1 MSQSATNT
9 SLLDFDFSP
18 LAEDGSIQSFKA
30 FIAEQSQRLNDSFD
44 PQQRC
49 EQQVYGRA
57 AMIDGVLQ
65 AIWDKFCAEH
75 KAGISLIAVGGY
87 GRGELHPASDVDIL
101 ILLKEDDDTPYQEA
115 LQSLVTFLW
124 DIGLD
129 IGSSVRSLQ
138 DCTREAGKDI
148 TVATNLM
155 EARHLA
161 GDDCLL
167 AEMQKAIGPNK
178 IWPVKE
184 FFLAKREEQEQR
196 YGRFQNS
203 GYKVEPNLKESP
215 GGLRDIQI
223 IEWVAKRYFDADGMA
238 GLKLQGFLTEDE
250 YQSLMDAREYLWR
263 VRWALHTLVGR
274 SENRLQFDKQVKLAE
289 QFGYKE
295 KNNRPAVEHFM
306 QMYYRTVML
315 VERVS
320 EMLLQLFNENIVQ
333 AEEDATPIPI
343 NARYQIVRGYIEA
356 THENIYLERP
366 LALLEIFYLIQQ
378 RPEIKG
384 VRANTIRLIR
394 KYRELIDDKFRND
407 IRVRSLF
414 MDMLRQPRGITHEFR
429 RMNRYGIL
437 ARYIPAFRGIVGQMQ
452 FDMFHAYTVDEH
464 TLMVLRN
471 LRRVSVPEFEHELPY
486 VSEITKRIPKPELLY
501 LAGIFHDIGKGRGGD
516 HSELGAVDAREFC
529 ELHGLSEEDT
539 SLVAWLV
546 DSHLLMSMTAQRKD
560 ISDPDVVNDFAE
572 KMGTR
577 EHLDYLFLLTTADI
591 RGTNPELW
599 NGWRQSLLF
608 ELHKQTARALE
619 QGLANKLSE
628 SQLIEEAQ
636 NHALYLL
643 SKNGFPAERAERIW
657 ETHHSEYFLRNTS
670 WEIYWHTQ
678 VIANAGKEHLPIVA
692 VKEVFERGGSTVMV
706 YTHDRDYLFGHICA
720 SLDQLNLNILDARIH
735 DTADGMSVC
744 SYVVVEDNGNGVE
757 TIERELEI
765 VASMRDALAQDASCP
780 IPVNRHAPRQLK
792 IFNTQTEVSFQ
803 QDSRNNRTALTLLSA
818 DRPGLLS
825 KVGYVFQKY
834 GIVIQNAKIGTV
846 GERAEDVFFIT
857 DKDRN
862 PITDLDLQEQL
873 RLALTEELDA
883 HQSAA

>member
-1 MSQSATNT
+1 MSELK
-9 SLLDFDFSP
+9 LLDFDFST
-18 LAEDGSIQSFKA
+18 LANDASIKNFKT
-30 FIAEQSQRLNDSFD
+30 FIAAQSQRLEDAFD
-44 PQQRC
+44 PTERC
-49 EQQVYGRA
+49 EPLVYGRA
-57 AMIDGVLQ
+57 ALIDGVLQ
-65 AIWDKFCAEH
+65 AIWQQFCGNHQQAI
-75 KAGISLIAVGGY
+75 ALLAVGGY

-101 ILLKEDDDTPYQEA
+101 ILLKEEDDAPFQEA
-115 LQSLVTFLW
+115 LQQLVTFLW

-129 IGSSVRSLQ
+129 IGSSVRSLT
-138 DCTREAGKDI
+138 DCTREAAKDI

-161 GDDCLL
+161 GDDSLIGQ
-167 AEMQKAIGPNK
+167 MQQAIGTQK
-178 IWPVKE
+178 IWPVRE
-184 FFLAKREEQEQR
+184 FFLAKREEQQQR
-196 YGRFQNS
+196 YGRFHNS
-203 GYKVEPNLKESP
+203 AYKVEPNLKESP

-223 IEWVAKRYFDADGMA
+223 IEWVAKRYFNADGMA
-238 GLKLQGFLTEDE
+238 GLKLQGFLNEEE
-250 YQSLMDAREYLWR
+250 YQSLIDAREYLWR
-263 VRWALHTLVGR
+263 VRWALHVLLGR
-274 SENRLQFDKQVKLAE
+274 AENRLQFDHQVKLAE
-289 QFGYKE
+289 RFGFE
-295 KNNRPAVEHFM
+295 DKNNRPAVEHFM
-306 QMYYRTVML
+306 QKYYRTVML

-333 AEEDATPIPI
+333 SREDSTPVPI
-343 NARYQIVRGYIEA
+343 NPRFQVVRGYIEA
-356 THENIYLERP
+356 THERVFLERP

-384 VRANTIRLIR
+384 VRANTIRLVR

-501 LAGIFHDIGKGRGGD
+501 LGGIFHDIAKGRGGD

-529 ELHGLSEEDT
+529 QLHGLSEDDT
-539 SLVAWLV
+539 ELVAWLV

-560 ISDPDVVNDFAE
+560 ISDPEVIHDFA
-572 KMGTR
+572 KLMGTR
-577 EHLDYLFLLTTADI
+577 ENLDYLFLLTVADI

-608 ELHKQTARALE
+608 ELHKHTARALE
-619 QGLANKLSE
+619 QGLANKLAE
-628 SQLIEEAQ
+628 KELIEETQ
-636 NHALYLL
+636 NEALYLL

-657 ETHHSEYFLRNTS
+657 QTLRSDYFLRNS
-670 WEIYWHTQ
+670 AWEIYWHTQ
-678 VIANAGKEHLPIVA
+678 VIANVGTEHLPMVA
-692 VKEVFERGGSTVMV
+692 VKDVRERGGSTVLV
-706 YTHDRDYLFGHICA
+706 YSYDRDYLFGHICA
-720 SLDQLNLNILDARIH
+720 CLDQLNLNILDARIH
-735 DTADGMSVC
+735 DTTDGMTIC
-744 SYVVVEDNGNGVE
+744 SYVVVEDNGSTVE
-757 TIERELEI
+757 DLERELEI
-765 VASMRDALAQDASCP
+765 VSQMRHALSQDASCP
-780 IPVNRHAPRQLK
+780 IPVNRHTPRQLK

-803 QDSRNNRTALTLLSA
+803 QDPRNGRTALTLLSA

-857 DKDRN
+857 TGDRQ
-862 PITDLDLQEQL
+862 PVSDLDLQETL
-873 RLALTEELDA
+873 GDALTAELDSKQA
-883 HQSAA
+883 S

>member
-1 MSQSATNT
+1 MNIT
-9 SLLDFDFSP
+9 LPDFDFSP
-18 LAEDGSIQSFKA
+18 LHADGSVTSFKQ
-30 FIAEQSQRLNDSFD
+30 FIAEQSQRLEDLFE
-44 PQQRC
+44 PQERC
-49 EQQVYGRA
+49 ETIVYGRA
-57 AMIDGVLQ
+57 ALIDGVLQ
-65 AIWDKFCAEH
+65 AIWQKFCAEH
-75 KAGISLIAVGGY
+75 ESGLALLAVGGY

-101 ILLKEDDDTPYQEA
+101 ILLGQEDDEPYREA
-115 LQSLVTFLW
+115 LEGLVTFLW

-129 IGSSVRSLQ
+129 IGSSVRSLK
-138 DCTREAGKDI
+138 DCTREAAKDI
-148 TVATNLM
+148 TIATNLM

-161 GDDCLL
+161 GDGELIG
-167 AEMQKAIGPNK
+167 EMAKAISTKK

-184 FFLAKREEQEQR
+184 FFLAKREEQQQR
-196 YGRFQNS
+196 YERFQNS
-203 GYKVEPNLKESP
+203 AFKVEPNLKESP

-223 IEWVAKRYFDADGMA
+223 IEWVAKRYFDVDGMA

-263 VRWALHTLVGR
+263 VRWALHVLLGR
-274 SENRLQFDKQVKLAE
+274 GENRLRFDHQVKLAE
-289 QFGYKE
+289 QFGYDD
-295 KNNRPAVEHFM
+295 KNGRPAVEHFM
-306 QMYYRTVML
+306 QVYYRTVML
-315 VERVS
+315 VDRVS
-320 EMLLQLFNENIVQ
+320 EMLLQLFNENILQ
-333 AEEDATPIPI
+333 ADEDSTPVPI
-343 NARYQIVRGYIEA
+343 NPRFQIVRGYIEVA
-356 THENIYLERP
+356 HDKVFLERP
-366 LALLEIFYLIQQ
+366 LALLEVFYLIQQ

-394 KYRELIDDKFRND
+394 KYRELIDDKFRHD
-407 IRVRSLF
+407 IRSRSLF

-471 LRRVSVPEFEHELPY
+471 LRRVSVPEFAHELPY

-539 SLVAWLV
+539 NLVAWLV

-560 ISDPDVVNDFAE
+560 ISDPDVVNDFAQ

-577 EHLDYLFLLTTADI
+577 ENLDYLFLLTTADI

-608 ELHKQTARALE
+608 ELHKLTARALE

-628 SQLIEEAQ
+628 KSLIEEAQ

-643 SKNGFPAERAERIW
+643 SKNGFPAQRAENIW
-657 ETHHSEYFLRNTS
+657 ERHHSEYFLRNTP

-692 VKEVFERGGSTVMV
+692 VKEVFERGGSTVLV
-706 YTHDRDYLFGHICA
+706 YTYDRDYLFGHICA
-720 SLDQLNLNILDARIH
+720 CLDQLNLNILDARIH
-735 DTADGMSVC
+735 DTTDGMTVC
-744 SYVVVEDNGNGVE
+744 SYVVVEDNGKGVDS
-757 TIERELEI
+757 IERELEI
-765 VASMRDALAQDASCP
+765 VANMNDALAQDASCP

-792 IFNTQTEVSFQ
+792 IFNIQTEVSFQ
-803 QDSRNNRTALTLLSA
+803 QDSRNNRTALTLFSA

-834 GIVIQNAKIGTV
+834 GVIIQNAKIGTV

-857 DKDRN
+857 DRERQ
-862 PITDLDLQEQL
+862 PITDLDLQESL
-873 RLALTEELDA
+873 REALVEELD
-883 HQSAA
+883 SAQQAA

>member
-1 MSQSATNT
+1 MSDSP
-9 SLLDFDFSP
+9 LLDFDFSA
-18 LAEDGSIQSFKA
+18 LNTDGSIQAFKSF
-30 FIAEQSQRLNDSFD
+30 IDEQSQRLQNSFD
-44 PQQRC
+44 PQETC

-57 AMIDGVLQ
+57 ALIDGVLQ
-65 AIWDKFCAEH
+65 AIWEKFCAEH
-75 KAGISLIAVGGY
+75 ESGISLLAVGGY

-101 ILLKEDDDTPYQEA
+101 ILLKDDDDTPYQES

-129 IGSSVRSLQ
+129 IGSSVRSLD
-138 DCTREAGKDI
+138 DCTREAAKDI
-148 TVATNLM
+148 TVVTNLM

-161 GDDCLL
+161 GDSALL
-167 AEMQKAIGPNK
+167 AQMQTAIGPK
-178 IWPVKE
+178 KVWPLRE
-184 FFLAKREEQEQR
+184 FYLAKREEQQQR

-203 GYKVEPNLKESP
+203 AYKVEPNLKESP

-223 IEWVAKRYFDADGMA
+223 IEWVAKRYFDVDGMA
-238 GLKLQGFLTEDE
+238 GLKLRGFLTEDE
-250 YQSLMDAREYLWR
+250 YQSLIDAREYLWR
-263 VRWALHTLVGR
+263 IRWALHSIAKRG
-274 SENRLQFDKQVKLAE
+274 ENRLQFDNQVKLADL
-289 QFGYKE
+289 FGFEDKDG
-295 KNNRPAVEHFM
+295 RPAVEHFM
-306 QMYYRTVML
+306 QTYYRTVMR

-333 AEEDATPIPI
+333 AEEDATPVPI
-343 NARYQIVRGYIEA
+343 NSRFQVVRGYIEA
-356 THENIYLERP
+356 NNDQVFLQRP

-394 KYRELIDDKFRND
+394 KYRDLIDDKFRND

-529 ELHGLSEEDT
+529 ELHDLSPEDT
-539 SLVAWLV
+539 HLVSWLV

-560 ISDPDVVNDFAE
+560 ISDPDVVNEFAQ

-577 EHLDYLFLLTTADI
+577 ENLDYLFLLTTADI

-608 ELHKQTARALE
+608 ELHKLTARALE

-628 SQLIEEAQ
+628 KSLIEEAQ
-636 NHALYLL
+636 NKALYLL
-643 SKNGFPAERAERIW
+643 SKNGFPADRAREIW
-657 ETHHSEYFLRNTS
+657 TRHHSEYFLRNTA

-678 VIANAGKEHLPIVA
+678 VIANVGKEYLPLVA
-692 VKEVFERGGSTVMV
+692 VKDVFERGGSTVLV
-706 YTHDRDYLFGHICA
+706 FTNDRDYLFGHISAC
-720 SLDQLNLNILDARIH
+720 LDQLNLNILDARIH
-735 DTADGMSVC
+735 DTNDGMTIC

-757 TIERELEI
+757 DMERELEI
-765 VASMRDALAQDASCP
+765 VSAMRTSLEVDASCP
-780 IPVNRHAPRQLK
+780 IPVHRHAPRQLK
-792 IFNTQTEVSFQ
+792 IFNTKTEVSFQ
-803 QDSRNNRTALTLLSA
+803 QDSRNNRTALTLFSG

-825 KVGYVFQKY
+825 KVGYIFQKH
-834 GIVIQNAKIGTV
+834 GIVIQNAKIATV

-857 DKDRN
+857 NKDRQ
-862 PITDLDLQEQL
+862 PITDLDVQEQL
-873 RLALTEELDA
+873 RDALIQELDVPK
-883 HQSAA
+883 AAA

>member
-1 MSQSATNT
+1 MSSSVNNT
-9 SLLDFDFSP
+9 PLLDFDFSP
-18 LAEDGSIQSFKA
+18 LTADNSIQSFKS

-49 EQQVYGRA
+49 EPQVYGRA

-65 AIWDKFCAEH
+65 AIWQKFCAEH
-75 KAGISLIAVGGY
+75 ASGISLLAVGGY

-129 IGSSVRSLQ
+129 IGSSVRSLR

-161 GDDCLL
+161 GDECLL
-167 AEMQKAIGPNK
+167 AEMQQAIGPEK
-178 IWPVKE
+178 VWPVKE
-184 FFLAKREEQEQR
+184 FFLAKREEQQQR

-203 GYKVEPNLKESP
+203 AYKVEPNLKESP

-223 IEWVAKRYFDADGMA
+223 IEWVAQRYFDTDGMA
-238 GLKLQGFLTEDE
+238 GLKLQGFLTGEE

-274 SENRLQFDKQVKLAE
+274 GENRLQFDNQVKLAD
-289 QFGYKE
+289 QFGYE
-295 KNNRPAVEHFM
+295 DKNNRPAVEHFM
-306 QMYYRTVML
+306 QTYYRTVML

-333 AEEDATPIPI
+333 ADEDATPIPI
-343 NARYQIVRGYIEA
+343 NPRYQVVRGYIEA

-394 KYRELIDDKFRND
+394 KYRDLIDDKFRND

-529 ELHGLSEEDT
+529 ELHGLSAEDT
-539 SLVAWLV
+539 ELVAWLV

-577 EHLDYLFLLTTADI
+577 ENLDYLFLLTTADI

-608 ELHKQTARALE
+608 ELHKLTARALE

-628 SQLIEEAQ
+628 TQLIEEAQ

-692 VKEVFERGGSTVMV
+692 VKEVFERGGSTVLV
-706 YTHDRDYLFGHICA
+706 YTYDRDYLFGHICA
-720 SLDQLNLNILDARIH
+720 CLDQLNLNILDARIH
-735 DTADGMSVC
+735 DTTDGMTVC

-757 TIERELEI
+757 SIERELEI
-765 VASMRDALAQDASCP
+765 VANMRDALAQDASCP

-803 QDSRNNRTALTLLSA
+803 QDSRNNRTALTLFSA

-873 RLALTEELDA
+873 RQALVTELDP
-883 HQSAA
+883 QQNAA